1 MFNFA
6 SSTVEARLPR
16 YLLIA
21 ALVFFWL
28 ALTYWRTLYLG
39 FFSDDWI
46 LFTDTSISTSVKS
59 YLATT
64 PRPVYG
70 LLYWAGNWVAN
81 GSAKY
86 WQVISSVTIAINA
99 IAVFWLFQQIYFKVG
114 YSARASSLGAALGV
128 VALVAS
134 PWAVAM
140 FAWSSCVL
148 TLWSL
153 TLFCFGY
160 LKIQRE
166 SRSDKLVGGAFVL
179 AGFLVYEAYWFA
191 FVPLL
196 VMTSDCRADKARE
209 LGRVALML
217 LFLLTIA
224 LIYQRIAVPYLL
236 DGQSKSASLENL
248 TFILDK
254 IFTSKT
260 LSKLFSI
267 KNTFALFVAVAM
279 CALILRT
286 RIMPPRRLMTLVFAV
301 SIGFSASAV
310 VYAVAGY
317 PMVSD
322 GVMSRTMGAPS
333 LYVAAALG
341 MVTTA
346 TIETIWIERKSAI
359 QRLLSFVAVTSVL
372 ILLLVAFAI
381 RLSEWVQIH
390 DQSRKVLHAISTS
403 AHMGNMRPEPSEH
416 SVVVVQIEGDPHG
429 VIFGASWELSGGV
442 ASIRP
447 GFVRDGKT
455 GFVPA
460 REGDW
465 MTIWDGEKVVQRWCA
480 SPQGV
485 ILSSIRS
492 DRAPVYLRV
501 NPVNG
506 IIAETG
512 MLSKASAIGCQQR

>member
-1 MFNFA
+1 MFKFA
-6 SSTVEARLPR
+6 NPTLEAGIAK
-16 YLLIA
+16 YLIIA
-21 ALVFFWL
+21 ALVSFWL

-70 LLYWAGNWVAN
+70 VLYWAGNWVAN

-86 WQVISSVTIAINA
+86 WQVISSLTIAINA
-99 IAVFWLFQQIYFKVG
+99 IAVFGLLRQIYIKVG
-114 YSARASSLGAALGV
+114 YSSRASSLGAAFGV

-153 TLFCFGY
+153 TLFCFGF
-160 LKIQRE
+160 LKIQRA
-166 SRSDKLVGGAFVL
+166 SPSDKLFGGTLIL
-179 AGFLVYEAYWFA
+179 AAFLVYEAYWFA

-196 VMTSDCRADKARE
+196 VMTSDCRAHKARE
-209 LGRVALML
+209 LGRVALTL
-217 LFLLTIA
+217 LLLLSLA

-254 IFTSKT
+254 IFTWRT
-260 LSKLFSI
+260 LFRLFSI
-267 KNTFALFVAVAM
+267 KNTFALLVAVAI

-286 RIMPPRRLMTLVFAV
+286 RIMSPRRLTTVVFAV
-301 SIGFSASAV
+301 SLGFSASAV
-310 VYAVAGY
+310 VYAIAGY

-333 LYVAAALG
+333 LYIAAGLG

-346 TIETIWIERKSAI
+346 TIEAIWIEGKSAI
-359 QRLLSFVAVTSVL
+359 QRLLSFIAVAAVL
-372 ILLLVAFAI
+372 ILLLIAFAT
-381 RLSEWVQIH
+381 RLSEWVQIQ
-390 DQSRKVLHAISTS
+390 DQSRKVLHAIST
-403 AHMGNMRPEPSEH
+403 AAYLDNLRPEPLEY
-416 SVVVVQIEGDPHG
+416 SVVVVQIDGDPHG
-429 VIFGASWELSGGV
+429 AIFGASWELSGGV
-442 ASIRP
+442 ASIKP
-447 GFVRDGKT
+447 SFVRDGKT

-485 ILSSIRS
+485 MLSNIRS
-492 DRAPVYLRV
+492 DRAPVYLRI
-501 NPVNG
+501 NPNTGTVL
-506 IIAETG
+506 ETG